1 MTKLYDKLTER
12 PRTKINTGGLSY
24 EERTELRQI
33 KVTRSSD
40 TTNTGGG
47 GGFTTVY
54 YLKGDDR
61 RAAEVF
67 VEENRSQLE
76 GIDFSK
82 KNVVQQGVS
91 REVYDWILHYYGE
104 RDLEKYE
111 SVIREVRPDGP
122 TWVISRQH
130 YDDYPQRRY
139 SIGETPSVRIDQLSL
154 EELYESFDDAITM
167 TELEAH
173 DAIEGDSR
181 YVLEYYRVADG
192 FACDPVS
199 IDGGMA
205 IQKRE

>member
-1 MTKLYDKLTER
+1 MFL
-12 PRTKINTGGLSY
+12 
-24 EERTELRQI
+24 
-33 KVTRSSD
+33 
-40 TTNTGGG
+40 
-47 GGFTTVY
+47 F
-54 YLKGDDR
+54 
-61 RAAEVF
+61 
-67 VEENRSQLE
+67 
-76 GIDFSK
+76 
-82 KNVVQQGVS
+82 
-91 REVYDWILHYYGE
+91 DWILHYYGE

-192 FACDPVS
+192 FSCDPVS

-205 IQKRE
+205 IQKRDC